1 MTAPEPLGRRKD
13 NLSKIFLISTRDIR
27 LMRIKFQ
34 TLFIFITNLQG
45 VPKKTGISVQG
56 SFSGGKMASN
66 QKLENRP
73 RLKTPPSR

>member
-27 LMRIKFQ
+27 LRRIKFQ

-56 SFSGGKMASN
+56 F
-66 QKLENRP
+66 QVENRP